1 MALLFD
7 ESYYLNAKLEQLHAK
22 GEMDASGK
30 PYTME
35 SLVKAISDAGLTPYS
50 HYNQYGCREGLDPSS
65 AFDQSYYL
73 ASKLAQL
80 HSTGETDANGNAYT
94 MASLT
99 ATLAA
104 QGMSPLQHYLQF
116 GRDEGLNPNA
126 WFNESEYLNAKLAQ
140 LHSTGETDANGDP
153 YTLASLQ
160 QAISD
165 AGMTPLE
172 HYEQFGHAETNADG
186 TLINPSNAFDA
197 NAYVAAKL
205 YQLQTAGSSAEQAAW
220 ADKSPADVLASLEDA
235 SLSPVS
241 HYVQYGADE
250 ANAAGVA
257 LVQTVPSEQRVS
269 NDPLRNDLGQN
280 VPSNYNDPTP
290 GPDAAEAAPVTKP
303 ADMGGLAAESISPGV
318 VPPET
323 PVAVPGDDAYVAPTP
338 GTVDTNEAPVVPET
352 DPDSG
357 LLVFPDVTPEPEP
370 EPEPEPGTPGGG
382 TSPSEPSFSVTET
395 DGTLSFTGVK
405 DGSISLSVQD
415 GTATFTSGSDS
426 QQVEN
431 FSSSSTITLSVD
443 QTLTANLADLNGL
456 TVTGGTVE
464 GTLPD
469 ENTTTNKF
477 EDTNPINGWTID
489 RAAPQSFTVNDGQLK
504 QVIEEP
510 ADGPT
515 TSTHNAVQGY
525 KLENLGDSNGVS
537 SMSIDLTIPEKWLN
551 LQVPEGANAIRLA
564 GFWGRGGNSDDYP
577 LIDVVFKNDELGFYA
592 WDTVAGKLSSSPIYK
607 ITEAKDYTLGIQVA
621 NGMYAYSINGEVLGS
636 TPIDEDPTQF
646 LSTVYLQGYNYD
658 GETPAGDEQTYAAVG
673 EVFTADKQYTITWD
687 NFTTTTADSV
697 TKDLDLSGISGLK
710 LNAPLSVG
718 ESATLTINAEQAN
731 ELIIIGE
738 GTVKIDASDATA
750 DVVVKTVGDSWAGYG
765 NHWYNDKGFADGQL
779 AAVIGSSKG
788 DFFSLDLADI
798 GTLKENTTGSSG
810 ADASGRDAPSA
821 DAPSGDPPS
830 GDPSGGDASGRDPSD
845 DESASDNTI
854 SFTARNGLSLEGGK
868 GNDTLMLTWFAPKG
882 ATTHTLTELNANNLF
897 DRISGFETIIF
908 NKGNQSN
915 NLRIDASSLGAEA
928 NDVTNLTLQ
937 TSATITGI
945 NKELTIGFTEENLTS
960 AVNLDLTP
968 ADDVD
973 NLTLAIQTTGTG
985 YINLT
990 VAKSVETIN
999 FTEFDTIRLQDSTI
1013 IGTSDGKEWKVRL
1026 SGVTGDLSEDGTLTI
1041 NNDAGA

>member
-1 MALLFD
+1 MPDIL
-7 ESYYLNAKLEQLHAK
+7 
-22 GEMDASGK
+22 
-30 PYTME
+30 
-35 SLVKAISDAGLTPYS
+35 LVKAISDAGLTPYS

-382 TSPSEPSFSVTET
+382 TSPSDPSFSVTVTE

-405 DGSISLSVQD
+405 DGSISLSVQG
-415 GTATFTSGSDS
+415 GTATFTSGSGS

-431 FSSSSTITLSVD
+431 FSSITAISLASG
-443 QTLTANLADLNGL
+443 QTLAADLADLDEL
-456 TVTGGTVE
+456 TVTGGIVE
-464 GTLPD
+464 GRLPG
-469 ENTTTNKF
+469 ETITTNEFDAKG
-477 EDTNPINGWTID
+477 DLKDWTKD
-489 RAAPQSFTVNDGQLK
+489 RAEPQSFMVNGGQLQ
-504 QVIEEP
+504 QVIEAP
-510 ADGPT
+510 ADGAT
-515 TSTHNAVQGY
+515 NDTYYAVQGY
-525 KLENLGDSNGVS
+525 KLVNLGGGNGVS
-537 SMSIDLTIPEKWLN
+537 SMSIDLTIPQEWLN
-551 LQVPEGANAIRLA
+551 LDVPDDVDAIRLA

-577 LIDVVFKNDELGFYA
+577 LIDVVFKNDKLGFYA

-621 NGMYAYSINGEVLGS
+621 NGMYAYSIDGEVLGS
-636 TPIDEDPTQF
+636 TPIDETSTLP
-646 LSTVYLQGYNYD
+646 LSTVYLQGYSYASEKSTAN
-658 GETPAGDEQTYAAVG
+658 GVTYATVKDAFKD
-673 EVFTADKQYTITWD
+673 ESYTITWD
-687 NFTTTTADSV
+687 NFTTTTASPV
-697 TKDLDLSGISGLK
+697 TGDLDLSGISGLK

-718 ESATLTINAEQAN
+718 ESATLTINADQAN

-738 GTVKIDASDATA
+738 GTVKINAADAIEGVNVD
-750 DVVVKTVGDSWAGYG
+750 TVEWAGYG
-765 NHWYNDKGFADGQL
+765 NHWYNAKGFADGQL
-779 AAVIGSSKG
+779 AAVTGGSG
-788 DFFSLDLADI
+788 DDFFSLDLADI
-798 GTLKENTTGSSG
+798 GTLSENTTGT
-810 ADASGRDAPSA
+810 P
-821 DAPSGDPPS
+821 
-830 GDPSGGDASGRDPSD
+830 GGDDDPFGGNIPGGD
-845 DESASDNTI
+845 DPADDAVISTLSASDNTI
-854 SFTARNGLSLEGGK
+854 SFTARNNLFLNGGE

-897 DRISGFETIIF
+897 DLISGFETIIF

-915 NLRIDASSLGAEA
+915 NLRIDASSLGTEA

-945 NKELTIGFTEENLTS
+945 NQGLTIGFAEPTLKS
-960 AVNLDLTP
+960 AVNLDLRP
-968 ADDVD
+968 DDDVD

-990 VAKSVETIN
+990 VGDEVKEIKFGSAN
-999 FTEFDTIRLQDSTI
+999 FDHESKI
-1013 IGTSDGKEWKVRL
+1013 ISGSSEAGDWRVNL
-1026 SGVTGDLSEDGTLTI
+1026 SGVEGTLSFDSDTGILTI
-1041 NNDAGA
+1041 GQDTGA

>member
-415 GTATFTSGSDS
+415 GTATFTSGGESKTVTD
-426 QQVEN
+426 
-431 FSSSSTITLSVD
+431 FSSINTIILDGNTLK
-443 QTLTANLADLNGL
+443 AYLADLNER

-464 GTLPD
+464 GTLPG
-469 ENTTTNKF
+469 ETITTNEFDAEGDLK
-477 EDTNPINGWTID
+477 DWTQD
-489 RAAPQSFTVNDGQLK
+489 RAEPQSFTVNGGQLQ
-504 QVIEEP
+504 QVIEAP
-510 ADGPT
+510 ADGAT
-515 TSTHNAVQGY
+515 NNTYYAVQGY
-525 KLENLGDSNGVS
+525 KLVNLGDGNGVS
-537 SMSIDLTIPEKWLN
+537 SMSIDLTIPEEWLN
-551 LQVPEGANAIRLA
+551 LEVPDDVDAIRLA
-564 GFWGRGGNSDDYP
+564 GFWGRGGNSADDYP
-577 LIDVVFKNDELGFYA
+577 LIDVVFKNDKLGFYA

-731 ELIIIGE
+731 ELIIIGK
-738 GTVKIDASDATA
+738 GDVVIDATGATEGVNV
-750 DVVVKTVGDSWAGYG
+750 DTVAWAGCSG
-765 NHWYNDKGFADGQL
+765 NWYNDKGFADGHL
-779 AAVIGSSKG
+779 AAVTGSEHN

-798 GTLKENTTGSSG
+798 GTLSEDTTGSSG
-810 ADASGRDAPSA
+810 TDTSGRDASGP
-821 DAPSGDPPS
+821 DASG
-830 GDPSGGDASGRDPSD
+830 GDPSGGDPSDGDPSDRDPSS

-854 SFTARNGLSLEGGK
+854 SFTARNDLSLD
-868 GNDTLMLTWFAPKG
+868 GNDGDDTLMLTWFAPTG
-882 ATTHTLTELNANNLF
+882 TTTHTLNELNDINLF
-897 DRISGFETIIF
+897 NHISGFETIIF

-915 NLRIDASSLGAEA
+915 NLQIDASSLGT
-928 NDVTNLTLQ
+928 DDDPVTLMLM
-937 TSATITGI
+937 SSGTIEGI
-945 NKELTIGFTEENLTS
+945 HDGLVIGFTEPNL
-960 AVNLDLTP
+960 NQ
-968 ADDVD
+968 DVD
-973 NLTLAIQTTGTG
+973 FKLNANRENSMLTLDIGTTKNHA
-985 YINLT
+985 INLSSLENISKIAFQGT
-990 VAKSVETIN
+990 NITLDESSCTI
-999 FTEFDTIRLQDSTI
+999 S
-1013 IGTSDGKEWKVRL
+1013 GTSEVGNWKVDL
-1026 SGVTGDLSEDGTLTI
+1026 SGVEGNLFFENGVLTI
-1041 NNDAGA
+1041 NNAGA

>member
-50 HYNQYGCREGLDPSS
+50 HYTQYGCREGLDPSS
-65 AFDQSYYL
+65 TFDPSYYL

-80 HSTGETDANGNAYT
+80 RSTGEVDADGNAYT

-153 YTLASLQ
+153 YTLASLR

-205 YQLQTAGSSAEQAAW
+205 YQLQTTGSSEEQTAW
-220 ADKSPADVLASLEDA
+220 ADKSPADVLAALEDA

-318 VPPET
+318 VPPEA

-338 GTVDTNEAPVVPET
+338 GTVDTNEVPVVPET

-357 LLVFPDVTPEPEP
+357 LLVLPDAEP

-382 TSPSEPSFSVTET
+382 TSPSEPSFSVNET
-395 DGTLSFTGVK
+395 RDSISFTGVT
-405 DGSISLSVQD
+405 DNSISLSVQD
-415 GTATFTSGSDS
+415 GKATFTSGNTAVPVDIAGRPINL
-426 QQVEN
+426 EN
-431 FSSSSTITLSVD
+431 D
-443 QTLTANLADLNGL
+443 QTLTADLADLDGL

-464 GTLPD
+464 GRLEQTTTDDFSTDSGAYGEDGWTTDRYAPENFAISNSFLTQTIAGPNNNLNNNFYGTQGKQHTLPGG
-469 ENTTTNKF
+469 TT
-477 EDTNPINGWTID
+477 
-489 RAAPQSFTVNDGQLK
+489 
-504 QVIEEP
+504 
-510 ADGPT
+510 
-515 TSTHNAVQGY
+515 
-525 KLENLGDSNGVS
+525 
-537 SMSIDLTIPEKWLN
+537 SMSINLEIPSGWLTSSFDGKDTRW
-551 LQVPEGANAIRLA
+551 A
-564 GFWGRGGNSDDYP
+564 GFWGVAKDSSGNISGYPIIEFAIRDKKAGFYGWETEGDGGWPQEAFYHINTPGIYNLRIEMNEDGTFSYF
-577 LIDVVFKNDELGFYA
+577 VNDEKFYTTA
-592 WDTVAGKLSSSPIYK
+592 QPSDPSVELSAVI
-607 ITEAKDYTLGIQVA
+607 
-621 NGMYAYSINGEVLGS
+621 
-636 TPIDEDPTQF
+636 
-646 LSTVYLQGYNYD
+646 LQGYSYQSNN
-658 GETPAGDEQTYAAVG
+658 TS
-673 EVFTADKQYTITWD
+673 FTAVDKEYTITWD
-687 NFTTTTADSV
+687 DLTTTAAASV
-697 TKDLDLSGISGLK
+697 TKNLDLSGIEHLTGIT
-710 LNAPLSVG
+710 LSVDKD
-718 ESATLTINAEQAN
+718 ATLTINAEQAN
-731 ELIIIGE
+731 DLIIIGE
-738 GTVKIDASDATA
+738 GDVKINAADATGG
-750 DVVVKTVGDSWAGYG
+750 VEVETVAWAGSS
-765 NHWYNDKGFADGQL
+765 NNWYNARGFADGQL
-779 AAVIGSSKG
+779 AAVTGSSRD

-798 GTLKENTTGSSG
+798 GTLTVTE
-810 ADASGRDAPSA
+810 
-821 DAPSGDPPS
+821 
-830 GDPSGGDASGRDPSD
+830 
-845 DESASDNTI
+845 EDNTVA
-854 SFTARNGLSLEGGK
+854 FAARDGLKLDGGEGT
-868 GNDTLMLTWFAPKG
+868 DTLMLTWFAPTG
-882 ATTHTLTELNANNLF
+882 NVGHTLKELDANFFNH
-897 DRISGFETIIF
+897 IKGFETIIF
-908 NKGNQSN
+908 NKGNKSN
-915 NLRIDASSLGAEA
+915 NLEIDASSLGT
-928 NDVTNLTLQ
+928 NDAPVTLMLM
-937 TSATITGI
+937 SSGTIEGI
-945 NKELTIGFTEENLTS
+945 HDGLVIGFTELKLNQDVNFQLS
-960 AVNLDLTP
+960 AANPNST
-968 ADDVD
+968 
-973 NLTLAIQTTGTG
+973 LTLDIGTTNSHA
-985 YINLT
+985 INLSKVT
-990 VAKSVETIN
+990 NI
-999 FTEFDTIRLQDSTI
+999 STI
-1013 IGTSDGKEWKVRL
+1013 VFQGEENIELDQDEKTISCPNPDGNWKVIL
-1026 SGVTGDLSEDGTLTI
+1026 SGVDNGSSLSLADNILTI
-1041 NNDAGA
+1041 EGATGV

>member
-810 ADASGRDAPSA
+810 
-821 DAPSGDPPS
+821 
-830 GDPSGGDASGRDPSD
+830 GDASGRDPSD